1 MPERYPG
8 YDVLDKRHSPS
19 WNEQTRKVIDER
31 LTIDPN
37 RHRFFT
43 DDEWPTMRAVC
54 DRIVP
59 QTVARPRPVP
69 LAAMVDEKLH
79 DTSGDGYR
87 YTELP
92 PMRDAWRRGLAALD
106 AEAKVRFRRRFHE
119 LGAPQQDAILAAVQS
134 GDVHEPTWRNLPP
147 KSFFTKRM
155 LHDIVS
161 CYYAH
166 PTSWNEIGFGGPASP
181 RGYVRM
187 YFDRRDPW
195 EASEGRPGREARA
208 RRENAR
214 VGQS

>member
-1 MPERYPG
+1 
-8 YDVLDKRHSPS
+8 
-19 WNEQTRKVIDER
+19 
-31 LTIDPN
+31 
-37 RHRFFT
+37 
-43 DDEWPTMRAVC
+43 
-54 DRIVP
+54 
-59 QTVARPRPVP
+59 VP

-79 DTSGDGYR
+79 ANGGDGYR
-87 YTELP
+87 YAELP
-92 PMRDAWRRGLAALD
+92 PMRDAWRQGLAALD
-106 AEAKVRFRRRFHE
+106 AEAQARFHRRFHE
-119 LGAPQQDAILAAVQS
+119 LGAPQQDAILTTVQN
-134 GDVHEPTWRNLPP
+134 GDVREPAWRHLPP
-147 KSFFTKRM
+147 KSFFTKRV

-195 EASEGRPGREARA
+195 EASEGRRGREAQA